1 MVGQRMRRVNEAVRE
16 VLSEA
21 IIAGLKDPRI
31 GFVTGVSVDTSP
43 DLRAAR
49 VYVSVLGEDE
59 EREQSLKGL
68 EHCRGYLQ
76 SLLGSQLG
84 MKRTPQ
90 LTFVLDESIERGLR
104 IERLLKENEE
114 C

>member
-1 MVGQRMRRVNEAVRE
+1 MREDREKVRGEGEEEEGEKRKKGNEQR
-16 VLSEA
+16 
-21 IIAGLKDPRI
+21 
-31 GFVTGVSVDTSP
+31 
-43 DLRAAR
+43 
-49 VYVSVLGEDE
+49 
-59 EREQSLKGL
+59 
-68 EHCRGYLQ
+68 RGKMKWMK
-76 SLLGSQLG
+76 GSQSG